1 MINLPIEKV
10 FNHEF
15 ILTHQNDVRN
25 YVSRKNLALNFFNH
39 SFSAE
44 EICSTEIINCI
55 SFDPFSRPSLDPS
68 NESFLNDYQELSNF
82 LLHGKN
88 YLDVIKKAF
97 SVKSGADYRNML
109 KKERLYVINKFRHN
123 NILKNI
129 GINNP
134 DIIASEK
141 NYLAFYEVVI
151 GAFIINN
158 QSIKAIFNYNEFLTS
173 KKNIRNEILA
183 NIKVTICPYCNR
195 QYIDTYSHEGNIKS
209 IAQID
214 HLLPKSIFPLYS
226 LTLLNFVPS
235 CSYCNC
241 IIKKDKLFP
250 WKKFY
255 TDNAPDE
262 QYFELNY
269 HDTEGLYGKSS
280 GFDLTITATKKED
293 LEHASFFRH
302 QEIYKNHK
310 EDITSILRKRL
321 TFTSGYKKSL
331 EELLSKE
338 MTNAEFKFMIFG
350 VTGEPEDYLT
360 IPLSKLKNDIL
371 KYQRKP

>member
-1 MINLPIEKV
+1 MINLPIDKV

-25 YVSRKNLALNFFNH
+25 YVSRKKLALNFFNH

-88 YLDVIKKAF
+88 YLDVIKKTF

-109 KKERLYVINKFRHN
+109 KKERLYVINKFSHN
-123 NILKNI
+123 KILKSI

-141 NYLAFYEVVI
+141 KYLAFYEVVI
-151 GAFIINN
+151 SDFIINN
-158 QSIKAIFNYNEFLTS
+158 QSIKAIFNYSEFLTS

-214 HLLPKSIFPLYS
+214 HLFPKSIFPLYS
-226 LTLLNFVPS
+226 LTLLNFIPS

-250 WKKFY
+250 WKNFY
-255 TDNAPDE
+255 TDNALDE
-262 QYFELNY
+262 QYFELTY
-269 HDTEGLYGKSS
+269 HDTEGFYGKSS

-310 EDITSILRKRL
+310 EDITSILKKRL

-331 EELLSKE
+331 EEVLSKE
-338 MTNAEFKFMIFG
+338 ITNAEFKFMIFG

>member
-1 MINLPIEKV
+1 MIKLPRNKV

-15 ILTHQNDVRN
+15 ILTHQDSVRN
-25 YVSRKNLALNFFNH
+25 YVTRKKLALNFFNH

-55 SFDPFSRPSLDPS
+55 SFDPFSRPSLGPS
-68 NESFLNDYQELSNF
+68 NENFLNDYQELSNF

-88 YLDVIKKAF
+88 YLNVIKKGF
-97 SVKSGADYRNML
+97 SVKSGAGYRNML
-109 KKERLYVINKFRHN
+109 KNERAYVINKFSHN
-123 NILKNI
+123 QILRNI
-129 GINNP
+129 GINDP
-134 DIIASEK
+134 DIISSEK
-141 NYLAFYEVVI
+141 KYLAFYEVVNRS
-151 GAFIINN
+151 FMKNN
-158 QSIKAIFNYNEFLTS
+158 QSIKAIFNYSDFLVS

-214 HLLPKSIFPLYS
+214 HLFPKSIFPLYS

-250 WKKFY
+250 WKSFY
-255 TDNAPDE
+255 ADNTLDE
-262 QYFELNY
+262 QYFELIY
-269 HDTEGLYGKSS
+269 HDAEGLYGKSS
-280 GFDLTITATKKED
+280 GFDLTISATKKED
-293 LEHASFFRH
+293 LDHANFFRH
-302 QEIYKNHK
+302 KEIYKNHK
-310 EDITSILRKRL
+310 EDITSILKKRL

-331 EELLSKE
+331 EEVLSKE
-338 MTNAEFKFMIFG
+338 ITNAEFKFMIFG

>member
-25 YVSRKNLALNFFNH
+25 YVSRKKLALNFFNH

-55 SFDPFSRPSLDPS
+55 SFDPFSRPALDPS

-88 YLDVIKKAF
+88 YLNVIKKAF

-109 KKERLYVINKFRHN
+109 KKERLYVIKKFGHN

-151 GAFIINN
+151 SAFIINN